1 MFAQPRTFL
10 ILVFALFG
18 ILAFSSAATRAPW
31 CDEAYFAEPA
41 YQLLHIG
48 KMASVVVPPSPID
61 DPKTVGTDRYTFYTL
76 PLDLVVQ
83 AAWYRVVG
91 FGLLQ
96 LRTLS
101 LLWGMVALFAW
112 NLILKSLGAN
122 PRLRLLCLLMI
133 GLDYTFV
140 RVGSDGRMDMMS
152 AALGFLGIGL
162 FLNFQPISYTRA
174 VLYGSCCAAAS
185 FFTHPIGGLMATV
198 GLAIAILLKS
208 RGRLRWYH
216 IPLAAVPYLLF
227 AAAWGVYIAQAPDIF
242 VAQFSSVSNGR
253 LSAWKTPL
261 STITREFTKRWAE
274 PFGMVAGSGIK
285 ATKALV
291 LLLYAAGLI
300 WATASLG
307 QLRQQGFAFLVAA
320 AWANLLLLCFVE
332 ATKSAAYLIH
342 AIPWIAVLSAILL
355 YRYFRP
361 IGAIVLCAILAIQ
374 VGGTAYIISKLQY
387 QRQYLPAIAFLKQRT
402 QPITG
407 VAELGFGLGFQPT
420 LTDDRRLGFY
430 TGNHPNLYVIDA
442 TYQGAA
448 EEFQTTHPEIYQYL
462 QNKRENSHLLF
473 ENPLYK
479 IYSDENSRKGF

>member
-1 MFAQPRTFL
+1 MFAQGRAFF
-10 ILVFALFG
+10 ILVLALFG

-41 YQLLHIG
+41 YQLLHLG

-61 DPKTVGTDRYTFYTL
+61 DPKTFGTDRYTFYTL

-83 AAWYRVVG
+83 AAWYRVTG

-96 LRTLS
+96 LRALS
-101 LLWGMVALFAW
+101 LLWGMVALLAW

-133 GLDYTFV
+133 GVDYTFI

-162 FLNFQPISYTRA
+162 FLHFESVSYTRA

-185 FFTHPIGGLMATV
+185 FFTHPIGGLMATA
-198 GLAIAILLKS
+198 GLGIAILMQS
-208 RGRLRWYH
+208 RGRFRWYH
-216 IPLAAVPYLLF
+216 IPLAALPYLIF
-227 AAAWGVYIAQAPDIF
+227 GAAWGVYIAQAPDIF
-242 VAQFSSVSNGR
+242 LAQFSSVSNGR
-253 LSAWKTPL
+253 LSAWKTPIA
-261 STITREFTKRWAE
+261 TISRELTKRWAE
-274 PFGMVAGSGIK
+274 PFGLVAGSGVK
-285 ATKALV
+285 AIKALV
-291 LLLYAAGLI
+291 LVLYAGTLI
-300 WATASLG
+300 WATARFRL
-307 QLRQQGFAFLVAA
+307 LRQQGFAFLVAA

-342 AIPWIAVLSAILL
+342 AIPWIAVLSAIFL

-361 IGAIVLCAILAIQ
+361 AGAVILCAILIIQ
-374 VGGTAYIISKLQY
+374 IGGTAYTISKLQY
-387 QRQYLPAIAFLKQRT
+387 QREYLPAIAFLKQRLH
-402 QPITG
+402 PVTG

-430 TGNHPNLYVIDA
+430 TGNHPDLYVIDA
-442 TYQGAA
+442 TYQGA
-448 EEFQTTHPEIYQYL
+448 EDQFQTTHPEIYSYL
-462 QNKRENSHLLF
+462 QQKRASSRLLF
-473 ENPLYK
+473 TNQLYK
-479 IYSDENSRKGF
+479 IYSDEPPTKGL